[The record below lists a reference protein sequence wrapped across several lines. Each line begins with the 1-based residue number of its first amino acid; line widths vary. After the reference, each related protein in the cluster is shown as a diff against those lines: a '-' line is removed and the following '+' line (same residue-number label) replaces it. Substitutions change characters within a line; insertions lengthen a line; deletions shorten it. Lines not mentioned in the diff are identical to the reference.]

1 MSEKDV
7 RKCSYLIGSSAR
19 PWPASCTSPQFNA
32 VYVVLCPAPSKSTL
46 RCDGATR
53 GRGQAALGTRTQ
65 RTICLSPGPEQVG
78 VAGWTLVRDI
88 LVWWL
93 RHQDIIMC
101 WLRLVII
108 AGAGDGQEQVM
119 DMDTSQLQEL
129 TLR

>member
-19 PWPASCTSPQFNA
+19 PWPALA

-65 RTICLSPGPEQVG
+65 RTICLCPGPEQVG

-108 AGAGDGQEQVM
+108 AGAGAGDGQEQVM